1 MKVKIIRGT
10 VANKVAVTP
19 GEVIETNDRD
29 GKYLI
34 ALGKAE
40 AVEEEVKKPA
50 PHKKGPAKETA
61 TRESAEKAVKE

>member
-10 VANKVAVTP
+10 VANKAAVLP
-19 GEVIETNDRD
+19 GEVIDVSDQD

-40 AVEEEVKKPA
+40 AVEEVEKRSPR
-50 PHKKGPAKETA
+50 KKGPAKETA
-61 TRESAEKAVKE
+61 THEPSEKAVKE